1 MRIRNTEHQLRNK
14 VSRWLQAGTICK
26 RIKQLLCFGRNMT
39 IQLILF
45 YRLIN
50 VLCNCYG
57 NWCFTKNSQNSCMEN
72 SFKDFCDPKRTYG
85 SLTIIRRGS
94 QELCLVQISVC
105 LYFAWNFDFLRR
117 FKIYSLNTLDENS
130 ENTAHWYRK
139 KLIKSLTPLSHC
151 CFMLHITCP

>member
-14 VSRWLQAGTICK
+14 VSRRLQAGTICK

-50 VLCNCYG
+50 VSCNCYG
-57 NWCFTKNSQNSCMEN
+57 CFTKNSQNYRMEN
-72 SFKDFCDPKRTYG
+72 SFKDFCGPKITYA
-85 SLTIIRRGS
+85 SVTIIKRRS
-94 QELCLVQISVC
+94 HELCLVQISVY

-117 FKIYSLNTLDENS
+117 FKIYCLNTLDENC
-130 ENTAHWYRK
+130 EHTAHWYRR
-139 KLIKSLTPLSHC
+139 KLIKSLTPLSYC
-151 CFMLHITCP
+151 CFMLHITCA